1 MSKHERQHKNFQEK
15 DTEKSTKPSF
25 VRKGLA
31 IAAIPTAI
39 LAAGIYGHN
48 KSSDANMPQER
59 PAAVKI
65 AAEQVAQRFE
75 CELDL
80 VENRESAEIP
90 AGMDDGQPRME
101 VRVGVNLTPDP
112 IAAEALQ
119 EYATD
124 ATVQWYPPA
133 LRVLL
138 KDSEGNVIVTAG
150 GNETDARFQTEETKP
165 HLEENPDGSAR
176 LEQSV
181 FPKKTYEPGT
191 EMDLFV
197 TQQVMTSDDL
207 GVYDTYGIRPCTQK
221 AVWNGKTWELTSSNQ
236 SISWPIDGARIEER
250 FTPWQK

>member
-39 LAAGIYGHN
+39 LAGIYGHN

-90 AGMDDGQPRME
+90 AEMDDGQPRME

-138 KDSEGNVIVTAG
+138 KDSKSDVMA
-150 GNETDARFQTEETKP
+150 TKL
-165 HLEENPDGSAR
+165 HLKENPDGSAR

-181 FPKKTYEPGT
+181 FPKKTYKPGT
-191 EMDLFV
+191 EMDIFV

-207 GVYDTYGIRPCTQK
+207 GVYDTYGIRPCAQK
-221 AVWNGKTWELTSSNQ
+221 AVWNGKTWELTSSDR
-236 SISWPIDGARIEER
+236 SISDERVEEHFR
-250 FTPWQK
+250 AWQE